1 MTPELRYARFE
12 DYPRISGFL
21 DQYWERDYIYVR
33 SPELFNWTFGRS
45 ELWDQDGYSLALM
58 EDQDELVGILGAI
71 PFDFN
76 CFGRK
81 TRSVWFA
88 NYMIRPDYRRGPLG
102 MRLLGAFQSYKIRT
116 VFGMNPRVVPIYQRL
131 GWKVFTAIPRHFMV
145 LPDTVSRASRIIQLA
160 HTQCAAPRAEA
171 LADFFNIR
179 RLPGRSAAYG
189 RSIPQ
194 QWDSA
199 DWPELAAMTIGAA
212 RDTNYLNWRYRDHP
226 CFEYRFIAV
235 PEKKRTGLAVWRLE
249 MVRQTTCHGRE
260 DLDLVGRLVEFLPAS
275 RDNAKALLAAFCSEL
290 AAAGALGADFYGYHS
305 EIHEWLNEFGFR
317 SVDHHPDGQMIP
329 SRLQPLD
336 PRPGIILGAV
346 IAAEDLPHVPSAAN
360 CSWYWTK
367 SDADQDRPN

>member
-1 MTPELRYARFE
+1 MTIELRYAKFA

-21 DQYWERDYIYVR
+21 DRYWERDYIYVR
-33 SPELFNWTFGRS
+33 KPELFNWTFGRS
-45 ELWDQDGYSLALM
+45 ELWDHDGYSFALM
-58 EDQDELVGILGAI
+58 EDQEELVGILGAI

-81 TRSVWFA
+81 TRAVWFA

-102 MRLLGAFQSYKIRT
+102 MRLLGAFQSYKLRT
-116 VFGMNPRVVPIYQRL
+116 VFGMNPRVVPLYQRL

-145 LPDTVSRASRIIQLA
+145 LPDAVCRASRIVRLA
-160 HTQCAAPRAEA
+160 HAQCDAARGEA
-171 LADFFNIR
+171 LARFFRIQDVPA
-179 RLPGRSAAYG
+179 LAGTYAQT
-189 RSIPQ
+189 IPPH
-194 QWDSA
+194 WDSE
-199 DWPELAAMTIGAA
+199 DWPELASMTIGAA

-249 MVRQTTCHGRE
+249 MVGHTTCQGRE
-260 DLDLVGRLVEFLPAS
+260 DVDLIGRLVEFLPVS
-275 RDNAKALLAAFCSEL
+275 RENAKDLLSAFCSEL

-305 EIHEWLNEFGFR
+305 EIRGWLDEFGFR

-346 IAAEDLPHVPSAAN
+346 IAADELPDVPAASN
-360 CSWYWTK
+360 CMWYWTK